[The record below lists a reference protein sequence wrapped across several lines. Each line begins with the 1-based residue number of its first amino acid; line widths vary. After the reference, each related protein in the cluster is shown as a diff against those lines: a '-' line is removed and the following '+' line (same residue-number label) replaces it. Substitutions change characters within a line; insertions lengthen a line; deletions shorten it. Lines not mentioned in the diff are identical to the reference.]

1 MVHIILFGIDFTL
14 NNCFTGQSPNCPIL
28 KTKIMTPE
36 ERQKAISEAFY
47 HIAIYAMV
55 THTHS
60 RDGLHRLEYM
70 MKIIDEIPLVNDT
83 DYSNFNHRYYKGIL
97 EDAIKMNKEFNE
109 SLTKP

>member
-1 MVHIILFGIDFTL
+1 
-14 NNCFTGQSPNCPIL
+14 
-28 KTKIMTPE
+28 MTPE

-47 HIAIYAMV
+47 QIAIYAMV
-55 THTHS
+55 TYTHS

-70 MKIIDEIPLVNDT
+70 MNIINEIPVIGDT

-109 SLTKP
+109 SLTKL